1 MQTIREQQ
9 QQPDAS
15 SSVPTASS
23 ASPEENGRQQNGGGK
38 GGEGGETA
46 VTGEV
51 RIVYIQAEKPQT
63 AEEIRLTD
71 DRAKRR
77 CCSLQ

>member
-1 MQTIREQQ
+1 MQTKREQQ

-15 SSVPTASS
+15 STVPTASS
-23 ASPEENGRQQNGGGK
+23 ASPEENGQQQNGGK

-46 VTGEV
+46 LTGEV
-51 RIVYIQAEKPQT
+51 RIVYIQAEMPQT